1 MSRTPALLLVLL
13 TCFPVMAAAGP
24 GELGDESACSRLAAL
39 IHESTALSLPARVE
53 RAFMLT
59 LIEADSAAHNG
70 DRLKA
75 LTYLRTVTV
84 EVRGAKRVDRVRPQA
99 ADVLI
104 AKAREAMEALAP
116 PLNVSRR

>member
-1 MSRTPALLLVLL
+1 MSRTPALLLVLM
-13 TCFPVMAAAGP
+13 TCFPGMAMAGP
-24 GELGDESACSRLAAL
+24 GEAGNETACSRIAAL

-59 LIEADSAAHNG
+59 LIEADNAAHNG

-75 LTYLRTVTV
+75 LTYLRTFTV
-84 EVRGAKRVDRVRPQA
+84 EVRGAKRVDRVRPQE

-116 PLNVSRR
+116 PLSASRR